1 MLIEA
6 SIERSTWFFPSSPN
20 DDSVII

>member
-6 SIERSTWFFPSSPN
+6 SIP
-20 DDSVII
+20 